1 MEKATA
7 LTQEA
12 QAPHFF
18 VFKKPYTFEGKEYTG
33 VDLGKV
39 EDLTTEDFCTVDR
52 YFERKGRQ
60 IAVPEADREYCLALV
75 ALANGLPFEFF
86 KRMPGMESTR
96 IRSRVQAFLFEQA

>member
-1 MEKATA
+1 MERDVAA
-7 LTQEA
+7 AAAANEPNFYA
-12 QAPHFF
+12 
-18 VFKKPYTFEGKEYTG
+18 FKKPYVFEGKEYTG

-86 KRMPGMESTR
+86 RQLPGAESTR
-96 IRSRVQAFLFEQA
+96 IRGRVQSFLFA